1 EHDLAI
7 GAMVNRLTDGW
18 TNRNPVAMDP
28 IADFNHWDGKLAQP
42 VWGPR
47 SLSSGGSTTQAA
59 LYATTR
65 ISLFG
70 PLKVI
75 GGGRLR

>member
-1 EHDLAI
+1 
-7 GAMVNRLTDGW
+7 
-18 TNRNPVAMDP
+18 
-28 IADFNHWDGKLAQP
+28 DFNHWDGKLAQP

-47 SLSSGGSTTQAA
+47 YLSSGGSTTQAA

-75 GGGRLR
+75 GGGRLSYFRRDEDTAGTNAAYRLSYKGVLTP